1 MEKTIGAFEIR
12 RKFGQ
17 ILQAIIGGGDK
28 FIIQWHG
35 QPVAAVVPIGVY
47 EQWKKNRA
55 FFFEELRKAQEQA
68 DLSAEEADAVA
79 QEAVQAI
86 RSAKATA

>member
-17 ILQAIIGGGDK
+17 ILQSIIGGDK

-35 QPVAAVVPIGVY
+35 QPVAAVVPISVY
-47 EQWKKNRA
+47 EQWKKHRA
-55 FFFEELRKAQEQA
+55 LFFEELRNAQEQA
-68 DLSAEEADAVA
+68 NLTPEEADAVT
-79 QEAVQAI
+79 QEAIQAV
-86 RSAKATA
+86 RSKKVKP

>member
-1 MEKTIGAFEIR
+1 MGKTIGAFEIR

-17 ILQAIIGGGDK
+17 ILQSILGGDK

-35 QPVAAVVPIGVY
+35 QPVAAVVPMSVY

-55 FFFEELRKAQEQA
+55 LFFEKLRTAQEQA
-68 DLSAEEADAVA
+68 DLTPEEADAVA
-79 QEAVQAI
+79 LAAVGAI
-86 RSAKATA
+86 RAAKVKP

>member
-17 ILQAIIGGGDK
+17 ILQSVMGGGDK
-28 FIIQWHG
+28 FIIHWHG
-35 QPVAAVVPIGVY
+35 QPVAAVVPMSVY

-55 FFFEELRKAQEQA
+55 LFFEELRNAQARA
-68 DLSAEEADAVA
+68 DLTPEEADEVA
-79 QEAVQAI
+79 QEAIQMI
-86 RSAKATA
+86 RSQKAKP

>member
-17 ILQAIIGGGDK
+17 ILQSILGGDK

-35 QPVAAVVPIGVY
+35 QPVAAVVPMSVY

-55 FFFEELRKAQEQA
+55 LFFEKLRTAQEQA
-68 DLSAEEADAVA
+68 DLSPEEADTVT
-79 QEAVQAI
+79 QEAIQAI
-86 RSAKATA
+86 RAAKGNL